1 MAVTYQEALA
11 EAQSHVAE
19 APLDDPDYRLGLS
32 QGREIPE
39 GWYFDY
45 SIEPIRPIPESEE
58 GEFAGAPGFIIPS
71 TGTEPRV
78 VSWAEF
84 SERKLGEAPLAS

>member
-1 MAVTYQEALA
+1 MTYQEALA

-19 APLDDPDYRLGLS
+19 APLDDPDYRLGFS
-32 QGREIPE
+32 QGREVPE

-45 SIEPIRPIPESEE
+45 SIEPIRPIPESEQE
-58 GEFAGAPGFIIPS
+58 EFAGAPGFIIPR